1 MLNLLF
7 HEKYISVRAHTHTR
21 GGGGILRMQQMIL
34 NVKGIHGTS
43 LSVELI
49 VISMTIRHMAY

>member
-1 MLNLLF
+1 MCT
-7 HEKYISVRAHTHTR
+7 HTHT
-21 GGGGILRMQQMIL
+21 GWGDILKMQQMIL